1 MRRKGTREMK
11 KGFDD
16 IVAKVKECG
25 MKKVA
30 VSVAQD
36 SAVLEAVRAAKDR
49 GIADAVLVGDEAKI
63 KEIAAQIGVKID
75 YFKIIDEPDMIASSL
90 KAVKLANDGEVDMYM
105 KGLIDTKNFLKS
117 VLDKEVGLRTGG
129 PLSHV
134 CVFDIPMIDKLLFL
148 TDVAFMTYPTLEDKV
163 SIIKNTVPVC
173 NACGIVNPK
182 VAPLAAVEVVNP
194 KMPATVEAQQLTEMC
209 ANGEIK
215 DCIVDGPLSLDLA
228 IDPEAAKHKGATD
241 RKIQGDADV
250 LLFPDIHAGN
260 LVYKA
265 LVHTVP
271 GVKNGC
277 ILTGTKVPVILTSRS
292 DTFETKVNSIALAA
306 VVAHELNK

>member
-1 MRRKGTREMK
+1 MK

-49 GIADAVLVGDEAKI
+49 GIADAILVGDEAKI
-63 KEIAAQIGVKID
+63 KAIAAEINVKID
-75 YFKIIDEPDMIASSL
+75 DFQIIDEPDMIAASL
-90 KAVKLANDGEVDMYM
+90 KAVKLAHDGEVDMYM

-134 CVFDIPMIDKLLFL
+134 AVFDIPTLDKLLFL
-148 TDVAFMTYPTLEDKV
+148 TDVAFMTYPTLEDKAN
-163 SIIKNTVPVC
+163 IIKNTVPVC

-228 IDPEAAKHKGATD
+228 IDPEAAKHKGATN
-241 RKIQGDADV
+241 RQIQGDADI